1 MVVSGRDLP
10 WPHYNDAMIA
20 TRLILASAI
29 PALLLAAPARADHG
43 GPLAS
48 APMSPL
54 VAALIAGGLA
64 FVAVLLLAL
73 IWRLIT
79 GSGRDPE

>member
-1 MVVSGRDLP
+1 
-10 WPHYNDAMIA
+10 MIA
-20 TRLILASAI
+20 GPLFRALPILS
-29 PALLLAAPARADHG
+29 LLRPARAWADHG

-54 VAALIAGGLA
+54 VTALIAGALA

-73 IWRLIT
+73 IWRLMT
-79 GSGRDPE
+79 GRGREGE

>member
-1 MVVSGRDLP
+1 
-10 WPHYNDAMIA
+10 MITA
-20 TRLILASAI
+20 RLFLALAI
-29 PALLLAAPARADHG
+29 SLLMRTTPAPADHG

-54 VAALIAGGLA
+54 VTALIAGGLA

-73 IWRLIT
+73 IWRLMT
-79 GSGRDPE
+79 GSRRDAE

>member
-1 MVVSGRDLP
+1 MTT
-10 WPHYNDAMIA
+10 
-20 TRLILASAI
+20 TRLLLASAI
-29 PALLLAAPARADHG
+29 PVLLRATPARANHG

-48 APMSPL
+48 APLSAL
-54 VAALIAGGLA
+54 ATALIAGGLA

-73 IWRLIT
+73 VWRLMT

>member
-1 MVVSGRDLP
+1 MVT
-10 WPHYNDAMIA
+10 
-20 TRLILASAI
+20 TRLFLALWI
-29 PALLLAAPARADHG
+29 PSILLAGPARADHG

-54 VAALIAGGLA
+54 VTALLAGGLA

-73 IWRLIT
+73 IWRLMT
-79 GSGRDPE
+79 GPRRDAE

>member
-1 MVVSGRDLP
+1 
-10 WPHYNDAMIA
+10 MIA
-20 TRLILASAI
+20 ARIFLASAMLV
-29 PALLLAAPARADHG
+29 LLLAAPARADHG

-54 VAALIAGGLA
+54 VTALIAGGLA
-64 FVAVLLLAL
+64 FVAVLLFAL
-73 IWRLIT
+73 IWRLMS